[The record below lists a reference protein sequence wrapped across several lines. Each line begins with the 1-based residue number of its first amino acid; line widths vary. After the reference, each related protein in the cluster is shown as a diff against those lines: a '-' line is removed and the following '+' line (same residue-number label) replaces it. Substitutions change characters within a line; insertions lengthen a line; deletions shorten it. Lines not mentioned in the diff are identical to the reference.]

1 MAENIPGADA
11 LAGGYAT
18 GTKTLQSFASEVQ
31 RMSKDTMEQTTALME
46 QLRNAKSMEEVIS
59 IQTTF
64 LKRSFSTYAENTRRF
79 SELMMTLPMELARQ
93 GQAAFQQNS
102 ERMTQ
107 AAQRFGDE
115 AQKAGDTMKQG

>member
-1 MAENIPGADA
+1 MGENTPGVDA
-11 LAGGYAT
+11 VMDGYAT
-18 GTKTLQSFASEVQ
+18 GTKTLQTFASEMQ
-31 RMSKDTMEQTTALME
+31 RLSKDAMDQTTGLME
-46 QLRNAKSMEEVIS
+46 QLRGAKSMEDVVS

-64 LKRSFSTYAENTRRF
+64 LQKSFSNYAETTRRF
-79 SELMMTLPMELARQ
+79 SELMMTLPMEMARQ
-93 GQAAFQQNS
+93 GQAVFQQNT

>member
-1 MAENIPGADA
+1 MAENTPGVDTMM
-11 LAGGYAT
+11 GGYAT
-18 GTKTLQSFASEVQ
+18 GTKTLQTFASEMQ
-31 RMSKDTMEQTTALME
+31 RMSKESMEQTTGLME
-46 QLRNAKSMEEVIS
+46 QLRGAKSMEDVIS

-64 LKRSFSTYAENTRRF
+64 LQRSFSNYAEYTRRF
-79 SELMMTLPMELARQ
+79 SELMMTLPMEMARH
-93 GQAAFQQNS
+93 GQSVFQQNT